1 MAAQTEDPDAVI
13 WMKEMMDVRT
23 KLHVEGIL
31 TGEGIVTGIEIA
43 TETGIATGTLTA
55 DAEMNH
61 AWIPDLLSRT
71 LVQPAGVKNP
81 EIKGAIVIT
90 DR

>member
-31 TGEGIVTGIEIA
+31 TGIEIA
-43 TETGIATGTLTA
+43 TETGIATGTLTV

-71 LVQPAGVKNP
+71 LVQPVGVKNP